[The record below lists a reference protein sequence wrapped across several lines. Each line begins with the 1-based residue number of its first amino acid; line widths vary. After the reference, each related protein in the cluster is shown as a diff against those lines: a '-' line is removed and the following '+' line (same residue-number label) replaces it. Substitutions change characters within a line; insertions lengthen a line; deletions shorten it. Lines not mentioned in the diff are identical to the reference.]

1 MKKYII
7 VGLLSLFFMNG
18 FSQDL
23 NFEVRGKYQRPV
35 KKEKLQEARFVS
47 DFVPGYPASWVSQY
61 VSVEILVTSNGNT
74 QKAVNENDLL
84 STAQK
89 NLLNKAE
96 PSSDIVIKVF
106 YKHKN
111 AVTGKMGI
119 NQMHILLTVVPEK
132 EAEYIGGYAELKK
145 YLKVNSI
152 NKMAEPS
159 IFGRLPTVAANQQ
172 AKVLFTINEQGE
184 IINAKISQTSGSKRT
199 DQLMLDAIHKMPKW
213 KPAENAKG
221 IKVKQEFEFIV
232 GNGGC

>member
-1 MKKYII
+1 MKKNII
-7 VGLLSLFFMNG
+7 VLLLSLFFMNS

-23 NFEVRGKYQRPV
+23 SFEVRGKYQRPV

-47 DFVPGYPASWVSQY
+47 DFIPGYPASWVSQY
-61 VSVEILVTSNGNT
+61 VSVEIIVTSNGNT
-74 QKAVNENDLL
+74 LKAVNQNDLL

-96 PSSDIVIKVF
+96 LSSDIVIKVF
-106 YKHKN
+106 YKNKN
-111 AVTGKMGI
+111 AVTDKMVI
-119 NQMHILLTVVPEK
+119 NQMNILLTVVPEK
-132 EAEYIGGYAELKK
+132 EAEYMGGYDELKK
-145 YLKVNSI
+145 YLKENSI

-159 IFGRLPTVAANQQ
+159 IFGRLPTATVNQQ

-184 IINAKISQTSGSKRT
+184 IINAKISKTSGNTRT

-232 GNGGC
+232 GNAGC